1 MPSYKL
7 TDLRKALMV
16 YKKEKKY
23 TGTPSKMKK
32 AEIMDALKG
41 LNFDF
46 SSLSSEGKNP
56 ITYDK
61 ASGGYKK
68 KEAKPPVGA
77 GMVFDKATGT
87 YVKGGKASAPKKG
100 RMAVS
105 TPPPPRSSAPAGRGR
120 GRPRKVPTPAGVAA
134 PVAGAAPA
142 SLGRRRRFFS
152 SAAVAPVRRPS
163 TRVIG
168 EIPAPLIARLRN
180 RPASIPKLP
189 SRAASAVL
197 RADSMGV

>member
-46 SSLSSEGKNP
+46 SSLSPEGKNP

-120 GRPRKVPTPAGVAA
+120 GRPRKVPTPTGVVA
-134 PVAGAAPA
+134 PIAGAAIG
-142 SLGRRRRFFS
+142 LGRRRTS
-152 SAAVAPVRRPS
+152 SKS
-163 TRVIG
+163 IG

-189 SRAASAVL
+189 SRASSAVL